1 MKSRFGFECWNV
13 AAGFP
18 EQNYPDFGFHQ
29 RLRAVGENFINTRE
43 ENWSPIPSQLLL
55 VRVGFS
61 CQRWIWERE
70 SLANVRRHLA
80 KEGVP
85 FRMPEKRWTFVF
97 VQIKFPWSLDV
108 RNGKFDQHR
117 KAFSDRGKLNR
128 IPCRIWCDSLAK
140 CLCLPLLLL
149 ISHWQWMCIYLIIV
163 LQSRYVFS
171 LLFCDIDF
179 AMHQSYNLKRIPAN
193 CGVIFLLFTI

>member
-1 MKSRFGFECWNV
+1 MLKCWNV

-29 RLRAVGENFINTRE
+29 RLRAVGENFINTRRE

-117 KAFSDRGKLNR
+117 KAFSYRGKLNR
-128 IPCRIWCDSLAK
+128 IPCRSWCDSLAK
-140 CLCLPLLLL
+140 CICLPLLLL
-149 ISHWQWMCIYLIIV
+149 ISHWQWMCIYAYILDHCVAVPLCVFSSVLWHWLCNASI
-163 LQSRYVFS
+163 LQS
-171 LLFCDIDF
+171 
-179 AMHQSYNLKRIPAN
+179 
-193 CGVIFLLFTI
+193 

>member
-1 MKSRFGFECWNV
+1 MLKCWNV

-29 RLRAVGENFINTRE
+29 NLRAVGEIFINTRE

-117 KAFSDRGKLNR
+117 KAFSYRGKRNPFHAEVDVTVKR
-128 IPCRIWCDSLAK
+128 C
-140 CLCLPLLLL
+140 
-149 ISHWQWMCIYLIIV
+149 ISQCTEPTTRTIKREWTSMCFKSNSIFKRAFI
-163 LQSRYVFS
+163 
-171 LLFCDIDF
+171 
-179 AMHQSYNLKRIPAN
+179 LK
-193 CGVIFLLFTI
+193 L